1 MNQYNFLSLSLSCLD
16 LSTICCFQV
25 NLLPRVIPRYLT
37 VSLLGTVILLME
49 TYGQVC
55 FCSVKLT
62 CVDFFSLISKPHL
75 WNHFS
80 IESRPRWR
88 VDETIF
94 GLAWDANSAVS
105 STNVAMVISVD
116 IGKSAV

>member
-1 MNQYNFLSLSLSCLD
+1 ML
-16 LSTICCFQV
+16 
-25 NLLPRVIPRYLT
+25 RYLT

-49 TYGQVC
+49 TCGQVC
-55 FCSVKLT
+55 FRSVKVT
-62 CVDFFSLISKPHL
+62 CVEFFSLILKPHL
-75 WNHFS
+75 WNNFS
-80 IESRPRWR
+80 TFPRWR
-88 VDETIF
+88 VDEAII